1 MRQGTTILA
10 AALLLAPV
18 AGAQQPIGRIRME
31 EATVSG
37 DLEVTGGAANLRGGA
52 TVTAKDH
59 TAQLNLERGGAVRVC
74 ATSSLHVSA
83 GGSEGAAPPLLFALD
98 RGAME
103 IQTVVAN
110 RDVVITPDLRFT
122 TAARGPLDLRVRV
135 TRNGDTCVENRG
147 ERAPTLDIVEQFGD
161 ATYQLRAGQ
170 HVFFEHGS
178 LKEVVDHESS
188 PCGCPP
194 VPTISVADAGASA
207 APAAAAKPG
216 AKASPTEAEHP
227 FPVAQSQG
235 LAPTPE
241 IPQAPP
247 GQVHAQVSTTLSY
260 EATPPPQDVAA
271 APQTAVPAPPGAAA
285 PVPRSANASAK
296 RLSPVPQSVT
306 PQPVTPQSGAPA
318 APATST
324 AQAPPPPA
332 APGGKDIVHVIGRFF
347 RKIFGGR

>member
-1 MRQGTTILA
+1 MRPQAIIVA
-10 AALLLAPV
+10 AALSFPYFAH
-18 AGAQQPIGRIRME
+18 GQQPIGRIRME

-52 TVTAKDH
+52 TVTARDH
-59 TAQLNLERGGAVRVC
+59 TAELNLERGGAVRVC

-122 TAARGPLDLRVRV
+122 AAARGPLDLRVRV

-170 HVFFEHGS
+170 HVLFEHGS

-194 VPTISVADAGASA
+194 VPTVSVADAGAST

-227 FPVAQSQG
+227 FPAAQSQG

-247 GQVHAQVSTTLSY
+247 GQVHAQVSTTLTY
-260 EATPPPQDVAA
+260 DATPPSSPAPAQPVSPVTAA
-271 APQTAVPAPPGAAA
+271 AEPTAVAPRRSAVNPRPSPVEQPAVPAAPP
-285 PVPRSANASAK
+285 P
-296 RLSPVPQSVT
+296 
-306 PQPVTPQSGAPA
+306 APA
-318 APATST
+318 NV
-324 AQAPPPPA
+324 QAPPPPA
-332 APGGKDIVHVIGRFF
+332 APGGKDIAHAIGRFF
-347 RKIFGGR
+347 RKIFRGH

>member
-1 MRQGTTILA
+1 MRQQLTILA
-10 AALLLAPV
+10 AALCLAPI

-37 DLEVTGGAANLRGGA
+37 DLEVTGGTANLRGGA
-52 TVTAKDH
+52 TLTARDH
-59 TAQLNLERGGAVRVC
+59 TAELNLERGGAVRVC
-74 ATSSLHVSA
+74 ATSSLHISA

-103 IQTVVAN
+103 VQTVVTN

-161 ATYQLRAGQ
+161 STYQLRAGQ
-170 HVFFEHGS
+170 HVLFEHGS
-178 LKEVVDHESS
+178 LREVVDHESS

-194 VPTISVADAGASA
+194 VPTISVADAGAST

-216 AKASPTEAEHP
+216 AKASPNESEHP
-227 FPVAQSQG
+227 FPAAQSQG

-260 EATPPPQDVAA
+260 SANPSN
-271 APQTAVPAPPGAAA
+271 PAPA
-285 PVPRSANASAK
+285 
-296 RLSPVPQSVT
+296 
-306 PQPVTPQSGAPA
+306 QPE
-318 APATST
+318 APATAT
-324 AQAPPPPA
+324 AEPPPIAPRRSAVQPQPSPVEQPAIPAAALPANVQAPPPPA
-332 APGGKDIVHVIGRFF
+332 APGSKDIAHAIGRFF
-347 RKIFGGR
+347 RKIFRRG

>member
-1 MRQGTTILA
+1 MRQQTNTILVV
-10 AALLLAPV
+10 ALCLAPV
-18 AGAQQPIGRIRME
+18 AGAQQPIGHIRME

-37 DLEVTGGAANLRGGA
+37 DLEVTGGSANLRGGA
-52 TVTAKDH
+52 TLTARDH
-59 TAQLNLERGGAVRVC
+59 TAELNLERGGDVRVC

-110 RDVVITPDLRFT
+110 RDVIITPDLRFT
-122 TAARGPLDLRVRV
+122 TAARGPLDLRIRV

-170 HVFFEHGS
+170 HVLFEHGS

-194 VPTISVADAGASA
+194 VPTVSVADAGATTS
-207 APAAAAKPG
+207 PSAAAKPG

-227 FPVAQSQG
+227 FPAAQSQG

-241 IPQAPP
+241 SPQAPP

-260 EATPPPQDVAA
+260 EATPPPGPAA
-271 APQTAVPAPPGAAA
+271 AQPKAPATGAAEM
-285 PVPRSANASAK
+285 PPTPPRRSA
-296 RLSPVPQSVT
+296 VQ
-306 PQPVTPQSGAPA
+306 PQPSPAEQPA
-318 APATST
+318 APA
-324 AQAPPPPA
+324 ALPPANVQAPPPPA
-332 APGGKDIVHVIGRFF
+332 APGSKDIVHAIGRFF
-347 RKIFGGR
+347 RKIFRKD